1 MRVTEL
7 VFKLLAHK
15 AKMGLFLTGY
25 TVAMG
30 SLLSQKD
37 GNTMFTS
44 DWPATVYSSSTD
56 L

>member
-1 MRVTEL
+1 MGVTEL

-15 AKMGLFLTGY
+15 AKIGVFLTGY

-37 GNTMFTS
+37 GHAMFSS
-44 DWPATVYSSSTD
+44 DW
-56 L
+56 LFL